1 MVGEFKLSYLSAG
14 PTELRLMLI
23 GMTLAMMALGYTPGW
38 FGAISGFDLFVG
50 IVSVVL
56 ILLFVI
62 QTLVTAKRLAI
73 SDAKDAGR

>member
-1 MVGEFKLSYLSAG
+1 
-14 PTELRLMLI
+14 MLI
-23 GMTLAMMALGYTPGW
+23 GMTLAMMALGYAPGW

-50 IVSVVL
+50 TVSVVL